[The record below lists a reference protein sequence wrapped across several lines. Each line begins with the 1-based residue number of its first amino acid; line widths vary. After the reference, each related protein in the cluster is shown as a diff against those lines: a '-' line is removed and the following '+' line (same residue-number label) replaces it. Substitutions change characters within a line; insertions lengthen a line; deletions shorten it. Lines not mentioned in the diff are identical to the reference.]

1 MLCRVL
7 EQEYHCFEICARIG
21 YRVDMSKWSDEQAR
35 RIGKA
40 IKALRGDR
48 TGQWLADR
56 TAELGHP
63 ISRTTI
69 SELEGDEGRRKH
81 VTTAELAILAAAL
94 NVPPIVLLYPGPDY
108 GEYIDVLPGRPVRKI
123 DAVQWF
129 SGIANHPFTN
139 AQGAERAHVHTEYGA
154 STRELFLW
162 RELLAVQRRISSIVV
177 PAQRVKGEVVPGELT
192 DTQRA
197 LRDDLYD
204 QEYRLKLQ
212 LGLVSIDDDPRPAHG
227 G

>member
-1 MLCRVL
+1 MKKFR
-7 EQEYHCFEICARIG
+7 
-21 YRVDMSKWSDEQAR
+21 
-35 RIGKA
+35 GKRSA
-40 IKALRGDR
+40 
-48 TGQWLADR
+48 QWLAERANEIGGLKMTRQMIAD
-56 TAELGHP
+56 
-63 ISRTTI
+63 
-69 SELEGDEGRRKH
+69 LEGGRRRY
-81 VTTAELAILAAAL
+81 VTTAELIALAAAL
-94 NVPPIVLLYPGPDY
+94 NVPPILLLYPGPDY
-108 GEYIDVLPGRPVRKI
+108 GEYIDVLPGRSARKI

-129 SGIANHPFTN
+129 SGIADHPFTD
-139 AQGAERAHVHTEYGA
+139 AQGAERAHVHTEYGD

-177 PAQRVKGEVVPGELT
+177 PARRVKGVVVPGELT

-212 LGLVSIDDDPRPAHG
+212 LGLVSIDDEPGPAHG